1 VYNLFTLCSLKK
13 GVQTDAGGKLAML
26 QTNRIC
32 SSALALS
39 FAFFG
44 LTSLS
49 YAGSFVQTNLV
60 SDIPGLA
67 ANTDS
72 QLKNPWGMSFSPTS
86 PFWISDAGT
95 GVSTLY
101 SGLGVKNTGLIVT
114 TPPFGPT
121 GQVFNT
127 TTGFVDGATPATFIF
142 STLGGTIDAWNTANG
157 STAQVEATKSGGVY
171 TGLALGG
178 NDLYAADFKGGTID
192 VYNSTFV
199 PTTLAGNFVDPTLPS
214 GYAPYNVAFLNGN
227 IYVAYAQVDPST
239 GRAAVGA
246 GLGFVSVFGANGV
259 FSKRL
264 ASDSVL
270 NAPWGMT
277 IAPAGFDAFGGD
289 LLVGNFGDGTIH
301 AFDPVSGA
309 LIGTIT
315 DSLGVP
321 IANPGL
327 WGIGFRTGGAQSTN
341 PLSLYFAAG
350 INGEAD
356 GLFGAITPAPEPGT
370 LALGAAALGVIW
382 ASKRR
387 IFRA

>member
-1 VYNLFTLCSLKK
+1 MLH
-13 GVQTDAGGKLAML
+13 TD
-26 QTNRIC
+26 RIYRP
-32 SSALALS
+32 ALILS
-39 FAFFG
+39 FALLG
-44 LTSLS
+44 LTSPS

-72 QLKNPWGMSFSPTS
+72 QLVNPWGMSFSAGS

-95 GVSTLY
+95 GVATLY

-121 GQVFNT
+121 GQVFNS
-127 TTGFVDGATPATFIF
+127 TTGFLDGTAAATFIF
-142 STLGGTIDAWNTANG
+142 STLGGTIDAWNAGNG
-157 STAQVEATKSGGVY
+157 ATAQVEATKTGAAY

-178 NDLYAADFKGGTID
+178 TDLYAANFKAGSVD
-192 VYNSTFV
+192 VYDSTFAPV
-199 PTTLAGNFVDPTLPS
+199 TLAGNFVDPTLPA
-214 GYAPYNVAFLNGN
+214 GYSPYNVAFLNGN
-227 IYVAYAQVDPST
+227 IYVAYAQVGAG

-246 GLGFVSVFGANGV
+246 GLGFVSVFSANGV
-259 FSKRL
+259 FSERL
-264 ASDSVL
+264 ASNSVL

-277 IAPAGFDAFGGD
+277 IAPTGFDGFGGD
-289 LLVGNFGDGTIH
+289 LLVGNFGDGRIN

-327 WGIGFRTGGAQSTN
+327 WGIGFRVGGVQSTN
-341 PLSLYFAAG
+341 PNSLYFVAG

-356 GLFGAITPAPEPGT
+356 GLFGSITPTPEPGT
-370 LALGAAALGVIW
+370 VGIVAAALLACCAW
-382 ASKRR
+382 RR
-387 IFRA
+387 RMARA